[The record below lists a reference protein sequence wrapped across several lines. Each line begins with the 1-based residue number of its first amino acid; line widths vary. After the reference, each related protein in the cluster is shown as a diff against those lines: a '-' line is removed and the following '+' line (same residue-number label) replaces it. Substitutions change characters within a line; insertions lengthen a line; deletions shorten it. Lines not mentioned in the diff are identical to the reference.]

1 MARRDLLER
10 PRHRARIADVD
21 GDGVG
26 SRSDPAGHRR
36 QVLSAARHQHDLGP
50 GAGEGRGD
58 PAAQPAGGAGDDGDL
73 PGEAPVVRG
82 QLSLPASDGISDTGA
97 ERSIIPAP
105 SSPSHS

>member
-1 MARRDLLER
+1 MKVLITELREDLGTCPTGVVDEDVQSPVARRDLLER
-10 PRHRARIADVD
+10 RRHRARIADVD

-36 QVLSAARHQHDLGP
+36 QVLSAAGHQHDLGP

-73 PGEAPVVRG
+73 PG
-82 QLSLPASDGISDTGA
+82 
-97 ERSIIPAP
+97 
-105 SSPSHS
+105 